1 MELLIIIVQEVDYEN
16 LAGEFIRNR
25 VQATKFA
32 TEGLYLNRKNITLM
46 VSIEKS
52 REEEVFGYIRRNCTE
67 RMEERQVM
75 EYNGMF
81 MENIV
86 KNVKIGGATVFIL
99 DLDRMVR
106 F

>member
-52 REEEVFGYIRRNCTE
+52 REEEVFSYIRRNCTE

-99 DLDRMVR
+99 DMDRMVR

>member
-32 TEGLYLNRKNITLM
+32 TEGLYLNKKNITLM
-46 VSIEKS
+46 TCIEKE
-52 REEEVFGYIRRNCTE
+52 REEEVFGYIRKNCTE
-67 RMEERQVM
+67 RLEERQVM

-81 MENIV
+81 MESTV
-86 KNVKIGGATVFIL
+86 KNVKIGGATVFIVEM
-99 DLDRMVR
+99 DRMER